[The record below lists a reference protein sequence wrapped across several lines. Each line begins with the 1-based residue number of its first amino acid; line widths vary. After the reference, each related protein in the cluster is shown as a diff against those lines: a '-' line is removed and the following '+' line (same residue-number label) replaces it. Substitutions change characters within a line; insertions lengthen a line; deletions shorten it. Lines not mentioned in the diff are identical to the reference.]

1 MKSKIDKKEMQILAD
16 ELDEQ
21 CRVLEQEIAERTKAL
36 ETKREYAKAARSVF
50 LGLEFGGIK

>member
-1 MKSKIDKKEMQILAD
+1 MKSKIDKKELQVLAD

-21 CRVLEQEIAERTKAL
+21 CKTLEFEIEQKTKEL
-36 ETKREYAKAARSVF
+36 DQKRNYAKAARSVF